1 MRTTTA
7 LVILV
12 GLLSIAKAAMPTSSE
27 FTRLRM
33 EYAEA
38 PDALYSWAAD
48 KERVA
53 ALETFKHNKLQFV
66 GVATEWLKRCPIDAR
81 LRIMLASALSE
92 LGRSGETISHR
103 YIYYGLLDSIVG
115 EADGSSKEKAFRV
128 VSIDEEYEVC
138 DYLSARVLGQR
149 IDGHFDVLTIMLK
162 EEKKELYFDASIVF
176 RNENRSLQPKK

>member
-1 MRTTTA
+1 MRITTA
-7 LVILV
+7 LASLV
-12 GLLSIAKAAMPTSSE
+12 GLLSLAKGAMPTSSE
-27 FTRLRM
+27 FTRWRM

-38 PDALYSWAAD
+38 PDALYSWAAETD
-48 KERVA
+48 RLA
-53 ALETFKHNKLQFV
+53 ALETIKHDKLQFV

-92 LGRSGETISHR
+92 LGRSGETISHT

-115 EADGSSKEKAFRV
+115 DADGSSKEKAFRV

-138 DYLSARVLGQR
+138 DYLRARVLGQR
-149 IDGHFDVLTIMLK
+149 NDGHFDVLTVILN
-162 EEKKELYFDASIVF
+162 EQKKELYFNASIVF